1 LFIARRNIPPVIVLE
16 RIYRK
21 DVATY
26 RALTKPQFDSKL
38 ISALLKDTCVSYNI
52 GLRTLR
58 RRYPPLRLAL
68 PYISP
73 SYLRLLPR
81 HS

>member
-1 LFIARRNIPPVIVLE
+1 MQDIRTRCLGQLLLE

-38 ISALLKDTCVSYNI
+38 ISALLRDTCVSHDI

-58 RRYPPLRLAL
+58 RRHPPLRLAL
-68 PYISP
+68 PYVSP
-73 SYLRLLPR
+73 SCLRLLPR